1 MTHSSRIGA
10 VKTAATFSIGEAAA
24 RAGVSPDTL
33 RYYERRGALPKAART
48 STGYR
53 VYSEEAVA
61 RVRFVRNALRFG
73 FSLKQIA
80 RFVQSRDAGHP
91 PCRDVRAA
99 AERILGEMDRQ
110 IEELQ
115 AARADVRDALV
126 DWDRR
131 LAGTPDGAPARL
143 LETLPSPPHER
154 VTRLPLRRSSRRT

>member
-1 MTHSSRIGA
+1 M
-10 VKTAATFSIGEAAA
+10 
-24 RAGVSPDTL
+24 
-33 RYYERRGALPKAART
+33 LPKAART

-61 RVRFVRNALRFG
+61 RVQFVRNALRFG

-91 PCRDVRAA
+91 PCREVRAA

-126 DWDRR
+126 DWNRR
-131 LAGTPDGAPARL
+131 LARTPDGEPAHL
-143 LETLPSPPHER
+143 LETLPPPAHER
-154 VTRLPLRRSSRRT
+154 VTRLPRRRSSRQGQLFESEHAGSRKQDPAYTVGEALSCAARFTS